1 MQHCQTQHT
10 LLVSRLQ
17 SWSAAITAMNIL
29 LLQNVE
35 CGLHRGSKALGECH
49 KYLPLTG
56 FNGYAL
62 FGLCVCAAHGNRSK
76 ETLRSP
82 RQGVLPY
89 LYFIRRGRVLWN
101 EKKWLCLCEN
111 TYRERKEKWKGT
123 AHAGFVCVCGVL
135 RKQPHNDTVTSSSW
149 CLLGLIYEISSLV
162 NELEMKEHKLA
173 WYTVISGVQ
182 H

>member
-82 RQGVLPY
+82 RQGVLPSF
-89 LYFIRRGRVLWN
+89 YFIRRGRVSKMKRN
-101 EKKWLCLCEN
+101 VCVCVKIRTE
-111 TYRERKEKWKGT
+111 RERKNERERHMLGS
-123 AHAGFVCVCGVL
+123 FVCGVL

-149 CLLGLIYEISSLV
+149 CLLGLIYEISPLV
-162 NELEMKEHKLA
+162 NELEMKQHKLA